1 MNREL
6 EEFLDRNFGV
16 STDGQD
22 SFVIDPYENLKNLLT
37 RRIKYF
43 IRVDLDKLLQALY
56 RIDIND
62 KESDKAFNLGDI
74 NLVAEALSELI
85 IERQLK
91 KIEYAKNFKGDL

>member
-1 MNREL
+1 MDKIAL
-6 EEFLDRNFGV
+6 LF
-16 STDGQD
+16 
-22 SFVIDPYENLKNLLT
+22 PYENLKNLLT